1 MTSQSLKRALQPKF
15 DLHSDVK
22 LVHRQY
28 HHVCALLECL
38 FEEVIDL
45 IILEEEYLNHKIQK
59 VLELLPEHKAVK
71 LLIAENSH
79 KIIFAFKMN
88 IDRCFGNA
96 IAAKEINR
104 LIMDIIK
111 LKQALISPIEPYEQK
126 IILSQ
131 DKQENFKIIQWSD
144 LISFHRKKNETMI
157 HPTQDHSFLH
167 PIPYQELKKKNFPQ
181 ALFYELISGYTINLN
196 HLQNIVFIQNNYY
209 HCKMSDGS
217 IIEINSSDRTRL
229 LQFLEHR
236 L

>member
-88 IDRCFGNA
+88 IDRCFENA

-144 LISFHRKKNETMI
+144 LI
-157 HPTQDHSFLH
+157 
-167 PIPYQELKKKNFPQ
+167 
-181 ALFYELISGYTINLN
+181 
-196 HLQNIVFIQNNYY
+196 
-209 HCKMSDGS
+209 
-217 IIEINSSDRTRL
+217 
-229 LQFLEHR
+229 
-236 L
+236 